1 MRLIDVIKSVEKL
14 ERLLKV
20 TTPQDKGARAS
31 EIDVLAEKY
40 GILHYMHTIMHG
52 QLMKGSYNYSK
63 TRVK

>member
-1 MRLIDVIKSVEKL
+1 MQLIDVIKSVEKL

-40 GILHYMHTIMHG
+40 SIYITCT
-52 QLMKGSYNYSK
+52 Q
-63 TRVK
+63 